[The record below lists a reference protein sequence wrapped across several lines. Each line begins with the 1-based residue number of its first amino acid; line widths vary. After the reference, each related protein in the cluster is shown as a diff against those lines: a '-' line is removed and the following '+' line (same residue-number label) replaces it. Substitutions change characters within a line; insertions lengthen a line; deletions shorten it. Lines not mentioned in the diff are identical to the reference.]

1 MYWLYVLWN
10 EKSRS
15 RYVGRTTQ
23 LMPTLVDHDRGKF
36 PLTKGESWTLEHVEL
51 VDRLDESVKRE
62 RLLKKGQGM
71 EWLADPAG
79 TRRVE

>member
-10 EKSRS
+10 EKSRT

-23 LMPTLVDHDRGKF
+23 LMPTLVDHDRGKY
-36 PLTKGESWTLEHVEL
+36 PPTKGDSWTLEHVEL

-71 EWLADPAG
+71 EWLADPDGAK
-79 TRRVE
+79 RV